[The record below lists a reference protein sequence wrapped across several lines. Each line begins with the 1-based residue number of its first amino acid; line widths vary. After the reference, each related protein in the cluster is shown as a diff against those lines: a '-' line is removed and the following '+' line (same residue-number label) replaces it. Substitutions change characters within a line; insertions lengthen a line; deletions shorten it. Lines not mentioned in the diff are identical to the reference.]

1 MWCEERGKTRQQNVH
16 PAWVKRIHCML
27 NLVGKVGPDYK
38 EPQGLTA
45 LCLCSTAGCFS
56 HDD

>member
-1 MWCEERGKTRQQNVH
+1 
-16 PAWVKRIHCML
+16 ML

-38 EPQGLTA
+38 EAQGLTA
-45 LCLCSTAGCFS
+45 LGFYSTAGCFS